1 MRTIWPYLDVTCYF
15 QTRLSWPSCSPSCS
29 RERWSG
35 CLSPACHRSRWLCSA
50 YCLARCR
57 IGLFRSSHLSASSIS
72 LPPAAFRRRNYPCQ
86 GAAYCSSQLP
96 MFWSCL
102 RGLEAPLAALADSNS
117 PRKSCLE
124 NLAPFSGGRAVAA
137 ATCHSNT
144 SEWGH
149 RLVRFV
155 RASQFVGEITTFRL
169 PFRIR
174 FLLQATR
181 ILSDSR
187 VRERIDLYCWSV
199 IGAVYQDPLPAAAAG
214 ALKRIGR
221 HFPDSAGPKNLPI
234 VSRSIS
240 FLFNLT
246 GNW

>member
-1 MRTIWPYLDVTCYF
+1 
-15 QTRLSWPSCSPSCS
+15 
-29 RERWSG
+29 
-35 CLSPACHRSRWLCSA
+35 
-50 YCLARCR
+50 
-57 IGLFRSSHLSASSIS
+57 
-72 LPPAAFRRRNYPCQ
+72 
-86 GAAYCSSQLP
+86 

-102 RGLEAPLAALADSNS
+102 RGQEAPLAALADSNS

-144 SEWGH
+144 SEWEH

-174 FLLQATR
+174 FLPQATR

-187 VRERIDLYCWSV
+187 VRERIDFNCWSV
-199 IGAVYQDPLPAAAAG
+199 IGAVFQDPLPAAAAG
-214 ALKRIGR
+214 PLKRIGR
-221 HFPDSAGPKNLPI
+221 HFRDSTGPKNLPI
-234 VSRSIS
+234 VSHSIS